1 MKREINILPADTFV
15 VVNRTILNESDRKI
29 ISMLYQPIIGCIA
42 TDLYYTLW
50 TDLDKTELLS
60 WEYTHHHLMTSL
72 RVKMD
77 SIVTARKKLE
87 GVGLLKTFVKK
98 GDVNNYVYEMFS
110 PISAS
115 EFFNHPILNI
125 VLYNNIGKKEYENLL
140 KYFKVPRINLS
151 SYEEITST
159 FDSVFE
165 SVPASSYDNL
175 NEDLRVNKVGEI
187 KIDKAFDFDLLMS
200 IVPSGVIT
208 NRTFSR
214 EVKELINELSFVYNL
229 DANDI
234 KSPILNSIKEN
245 GLIDKVLLRKNVRN
259 YYKYEN
265 DNKLPSLIYKS
276 QPEYLKNP
284 VGADDRRAK
293 MIYVFENT
301 TPYNFLKGRSNG
313 AKPSSRDLSLL
324 ETLLSDFKLN
334 PGVVNVLIDYVLKIN
349 NKKLTR
355 GFLETIASQWKRL
368 NIETVEEAMKEA
380 EKEYKKS
387 KKTNTLSNFNTGK
400 NVKEEVLPD
409 WFNQSIKKEEISA
422 DDEKSLKDML
432 KEFS

>member
-1 MKREINILPADTFV
+1 MKEISILPADTFV

-29 ISMLYQPIIGCIA
+29 ISMLYQPIIGSMA
-42 TDLYYTLW
+42 VSLYYTLW
-50 TDLDKTELLS
+50 ADLDKTELLS
-60 WEYTHHHLMTSL
+60 NEYTHHHLMTSL
-72 RVKMD
+72 RIKMD

-87 GVGLLKTFVKK
+87 AVGLLKTFVKK
-98 GDVNNYVYEMFS
+98 ENVNNYVYEMFS

-125 VLYNNIGKKEYENLL
+125 VLYNNVGKKEYENLL

-151 SYEEITST
+151 SYEELTST
-159 FDSVFE
+159 FDEVFE
-165 SVPASSYDNL
+165 SVPSSSYDNL
-175 NEDLRVNKVGEI
+175 NEDLRVNKTGEI
-187 KIDKAFDFDLLMS
+187 KIDNAFDFDLLIS
-200 IVPSGVIT
+200 LVPNGVIT
-208 NRTFSR
+208 NKTFSK
-214 EVKELINELSFVYNL
+214 EVKELINNLSFVYNM
-229 DANDI
+229 DASDM
-234 KSPILNSIKEN
+234 KGPILNSIKEN
-245 GLIDKVLLRKNVRN
+245 GLIDKILLRKNVRN

-265 DNKLPSLIYKS
+265 QNKLPSLVYKS

-284 VGADDRRAK
+284 VGAADKRAK

-387 KKTNTLSNFNTGK
+387 KKIID
-400 NVKEEVLPD
+400 VKSLNKSQNKEVLPE
-409 WFNQSIKKEEISA
+409 WFNQSIKKEEISSEE
-422 DDEKSLKDML
+422 EKSLKDML

>member
-60 WEYTHHHLMTSL
+60 GEYTHHHLMTSL

-140 KYFKVPRINLS
+140 KYFKVPKINLS
-151 SYEEITST
+151 SYKEITSS
-159 FDSVFE
+159 FDEVFE
-165 SVPASSYDNL
+165 STPGTLYDNL
-175 NEDLRVNKVGEI
+175 NTDLRTNKTGQI
-187 KIDKAFDFDLLMS
+187 KIDSEFDFDLLIS
-200 IVPSGVIT
+200 SVPNGLIS
-208 NRTFSR
+208 NKTFSR
-214 EVKELINELSFVYNL
+214 EVKDLICNLSYVYNL
-229 DANDI
+229 DALEM
-234 KSPILNSIKEN
+234 KPSILNSIKEN
-245 GLIDKVLLRKNVRN
+245 GLIDKNALRKNVRN
-259 YYKYEN
+259 YYRYEN

-284 VGADDRRAK
+284 IGKDDKRAK

-301 TPYNFLKGRSNG
+301 SPYNFLKGANKG
-313 AKPSSRDLSLL
+313 AKPTERDLNILEGLL
-324 ETLLSDFKLN
+324 TDFKLN

-349 NKKLTR
+349 NKKLTKN
-355 GFLETIASQWKRL
+355 FIEAIASQWKRL
-368 NIETVEEAMKEA
+368 NIETVDEAMKAA
-380 EKEYKKS
+380 EREYKKS
-387 KKTNTLSNFNTGK
+387 KVVIEDKKYIKQSS
-400 NVKEEVLPD
+400 EVLPE
-409 WFNQSIKKEEISA
+409 WFDKKIEKKKISEEN
-422 DDEKSLKDML
+422 EKSLKDML

>member
-1 MKREINILPADTFV
+1 MKEINILPADTFV

-29 ISMLYQPIIGCIA
+29 ISMLYQPIIGSMA
-42 TDLYYTLW
+42 VSLYYTLW
-50 TDLDKTELLS
+50 ADLDKTELLS
-60 WEYTHHHLMTSL
+60 AEYTHHHLMTSL
-72 RVKMD
+72 RIKMD
-77 SIVTARKKLE
+77 SIITARKKLE
-87 GVGLLKTFVKK
+87 AVGLLKTFVKK
-98 GDVNNYVYEMFS
+98 GNVNNYVYEMFS

-151 SYEEITST
+151 SYEELTSS
-159 FDSVFE
+159 FDDVFE
-165 SVPASSYDNL
+165 SVPGTAYDNL
-175 NEDLRVNKVGEI
+175 NEDLRVNKTGEI
-187 KIDKAFDFDLLMS
+187 KLDKAFDFDLLIS
-200 IVPSGVIT
+200 SVPSGIIT
-208 NRTFSR
+208 NKTFSR
-214 EVKELINELSFVYNL
+214 EVKELINNLSFVYNI
-229 DANDI
+229 DALEM
-234 KSPILNSIKEN
+234 KGPILNSIKEN
-245 GLIDKVLLRKNVRN
+245 GLVDKTLLRKSVRN

-276 QPEYLKNP
+276 QPEYLRNP
-284 VGADDRRAK
+284 VGAGDKRAK

-324 ETLLSDFKLN
+324 ESLLNDFKLN

-355 GFLETIASQWKRL
+355 AFLETIASQWKRL
-368 NIETVEEAMKEA
+368 GIETVEEAMKEA
-380 EKEYKKS
+380 EREYKKS
-387 KKTNTLSNFNTGK
+387 KKVVSVSTSSRTVKNETLP
-400 NVKEEVLPD
+400 E
-409 WFNQSIKKEEISA
+409 WFNQNIKKETISEE
-422 DDEKSLKDML
+422 DEKSLKDML

>member
-1 MKREINILPADTFV
+1 MKEINILPADTFV

-29 ISMLYQPIIGCIA
+29 ISMLYQPIIGSMA
-42 TDLYYTLW
+42 VSLYYTLW
-50 TDLDKTELLS
+50 ADLDKTELLS
-60 WEYTHHHLMTSL
+60 AEYTHHHLMTSL
-72 RVKMD
+72 RIKMD

-87 GVGLLKTFVKK
+87 AVGLLKTFVKK
-98 GDVNNYVYEMFS
+98 GNVNNYVYEMFS
-110 PISAS
+110 PISAN

-125 VLYNNIGKKEYENLL
+125 VLYNNVGKKEYESLL

-151 SYEEITST
+151 AYEELTST

-175 NEDLRVNKVGEI
+175 NEDLRVNKTGEI
-187 KIDKAFDFDLLMS
+187 KIDNAFDFDLLIS
-200 IVPSGVIT
+200 LVPNGVIT
-208 NRTFSR
+208 NKTFSK
-214 EVKELINELSFVYNL
+214 EVKELINNLSFVYNM
-229 DANDI
+229 DANDM
-234 KSPILNSIKEN
+234 KAPILNSIKEN
-245 GLIDKVLLRKNVRN
+245 GLIDKILLRKNVRN

-265 DNKLPSLIYKS
+265 QNKLPSLVYKS

-284 VGADDRRAK
+284 VGADDKRAK

-313 AKPSSRDLSLL
+313 AKPSSRDLALL

-355 GFLETIASQWKRL
+355 GFLEAIASQWKRL
-368 NIETVEEAMKEA
+368 NVETVEEAMREA

-387 KKTNTLSNFNTGK
+387 KKVIDVN
-400 NVKEEVLPD
+400 NVNKITKKEVLPE

-422 DDEKSLKDML
+422 EDEKSLKDML

>member
-1 MKREINILPADTFV
+1 MKEINILPADTFV

-29 ISMLYQPIIGCIA
+29 ISMLYQPIIGSMA
-42 TDLYYTLW
+42 VSLYYTLW
-50 TDLDKTELLS
+50 ADLDKTELLS
-60 WEYTHHHLMTSL
+60 AEYTHHHLMTSL
-72 RVKMD
+72 RIKMD

-87 GVGLLKTFVKK
+87 AVGLLKTFVKK
-98 GDVNNYVYEMFS
+98 GNVNNYVYEMFS
-110 PISAS
+110 PISAN

-125 VLYNNIGKKEYENLL
+125 VLYNNVGKKEYESLL

-151 SYEEITST
+151 AYEELTST

-175 NEDLRVNKVGEI
+175 NEDLRVNKTGEI
-187 KIDKAFDFDLLMS
+187 KIDNAFDFDLLIS
-200 IVPSGVIT
+200 LVPNGVIT
-208 NRTFSR
+208 NKTFSR
-214 EVKELINELSFVYNL
+214 EVKELINNLSFVYNM
-229 DANDI
+229 DANDM
-234 KSPILNSIKEN
+234 KAPILNSIKEN
-245 GLIDKVLLRKNVRN
+245 GLIDKILLRKNVRN

-265 DNKLPSLIYKS
+265 QNKLPSLVYKS

-284 VGADDRRAK
+284 VGADDKRAK

-313 AKPSSRDLSLL
+313 AKPSSRDLALL
-324 ETLLSDFKLN
+324 ETFLSDFKLN

-355 GFLETIASQWKRL
+355 GFLEAIASQWKRL
-368 NIETVEEAMKEA
+368 NVETVEEAMKEA

-387 KKTNTLSNFNTGK
+387 KKVIDVNNISK
-400 NVKEEVLPD
+400 VPKKEVLPE
-409 WFNQSIKKEEISA
+409 WFNQSIKKGEISEE
-422 DDEKSLKDML
+422 DEKSLKDML

>member
-1 MKREINILPADTFV
+1 MKEISILPADTFV

-29 ISMLYQPIIGCIA
+29 ISMLYQPIIGSMA
-42 TDLYYTLW
+42 VSLYYTLW
-50 TDLDKTELLS
+50 ADLDKTELLS
-60 WEYTHHHLMTSL
+60 NEYTHHHLMTSL
-72 RVKMD
+72 RIKMD

-87 GVGLLKTFVKK
+87 AVGLLKTFVKNEN
-98 GDVNNYVYEMFS
+98 VNNYVYEMFS

-125 VLYNNIGKKEYENLL
+125 VLYNNVGKKEYETLL

-151 SYEEITST
+151 SYEELTST
-159 FDSVFE
+159 FDEVFE
-165 SVPASSYDNL
+165 SVPSSSYDNL
-175 NEDLRVNKVGEI
+175 NEDLRVNKTGEI
-187 KIDKAFDFDLLMS
+187 KIDNAFDFDLLIS
-200 IVPSGVIT
+200 LVPNGVIT
-208 NRTFSR
+208 NKTFSK
-214 EVKELINELSFVYNL
+214 EVKELINNLSFVYNM
-229 DANDI
+229 DASDM
-234 KSPILNSIKEN
+234 KGPILNSIKEN
-245 GLIDKVLLRKNVRN
+245 GLIDKILLRKNVRN

-265 DNKLPSLIYKS
+265 QNKLPSLVYKS

-284 VGADDRRAK
+284 VGAADKRAK

-387 KKTNTLSNFNTGK
+387 KKIID
-400 NVKEEVLPD
+400 VKSLNKSQNKEVLPE
-409 WFNQSIKKEEISA
+409 WFNQSIKKEEISSEE
-422 DDEKSLKDML
+422 EKSLKDML

>member
-1 MKREINILPADTFV
+1 MKEISILPADTFV

-29 ISMLYQPIIGCIA
+29 ISMLYQPIIGSMA
-42 TDLYYTLW
+42 VSLYYTLW
-50 TDLDKTELLS
+50 ADLDKTELLS
-60 WEYTHHHLMTSL
+60 NEYTHHHLMTSL
-72 RVKMD
+72 RIKMD

-87 GVGLLKTFVKK
+87 AVGLLKTFVKK
-98 GDVNNYVYEMFS
+98 ENVNNYVYEMFS

-125 VLYNNIGKKEYENLL
+125 VLYNNVGKKEYENLL

-151 SYEEITST
+151 SYEELTST
-159 FDSVFE
+159 FDEVFE
-165 SVPASSYDNL
+165 SVPSSSYDNL
-175 NEDLRVNKVGEI
+175 NEDLRVNKTGEI
-187 KIDKAFDFDLLMS
+187 KIGNAFDFGLLIS
-200 IVPSGVIT
+200 LVPNGVIT
-208 NRTFSR
+208 NKTFSK
-214 EVKELINELSFVYNL
+214 EVKELINNLSFVYNM
-229 DANDI
+229 DASDM
-234 KSPILNSIKEN
+234 KGPILNSIKEN
-245 GLIDKVLLRKNVRN
+245 GLIDKILLRKNVRN

-265 DNKLPSLIYKS
+265 QNKLPSLVYKS

-284 VGADDRRAK
+284 VGAADKRAK

-387 KKTNTLSNFNTGK
+387 KKIID
-400 NVKEEVLPD
+400 VKSLNKSQNKEVLPE
-409 WFNQSIKKEEISA
+409 WFNQSIKKEEISSEE
-422 DDEKSLKDML
+422 EKSLKDML